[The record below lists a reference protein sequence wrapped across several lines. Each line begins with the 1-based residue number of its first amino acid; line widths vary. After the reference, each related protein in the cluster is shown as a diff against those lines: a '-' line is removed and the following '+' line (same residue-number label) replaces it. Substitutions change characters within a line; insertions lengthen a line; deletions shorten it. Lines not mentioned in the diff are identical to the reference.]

1 MTSEEMRC
9 PPRVFRGDQSDLAQ
23 HAERPHRDVFEVADR
38 RGDHEQGAGHLSGG
52 VYCTIGGSCRLKL
65 GRLENVDSSREKMI
79 ASEPLPHFVD
89 DLLGYLYET
98 HPTHATLDG
107 VHTHDDLLEDF
118 SRHGVDSEVH
128 ALSGYLRRLDEINRE
143 ALTGIERL
151 EHRMLTSHLQS
162 RMFELEDVRTWER
175 NPQQYADILAS
186 SLAGQ
191 ALFMFAPAAER
202 ARRVLSKLRQTPRLI
217 QAARDNIKDPPGIFV
232 KVGIETMRG
241 ALKFIE
247 DELPRAFADVDD
259 LHLLGDLA
267 DAQTEASHAVGAYV
281 GFLEEMA
288 PKARASFRLGRD
300 RFEQKLRLDEGISIP
315 VDRLLAIATRELE
328 ETQEAFKSLAGRMNG
343 GDPLET
349 WARTK
354 AEHPAPGELV
364 KVGREQLEEL
374 ATFLERQSIIT
385 LPAGEQ
391 ITVAPTPDF
400 YRWSFASMW
409 TPGPFETK
417 PTRAYYYLTDV
428 DPTWPPDKQDEH
440 LRDYNYPTLWSIS
453 IHEVYPGHFLH
464 YQHLRR
470 VESKTRKSIM
480 FAPASFIEGWAHY
493 CEQMMIEA
501 GFGRQEYR
509 VKLGQL
515 AEALIRLARFVVCI
529 KLHAEDMSV
538 EQGVRFF
545 RDEAFMEE
553 ASARREAE
561 RGTFDPTYLVYSVGK
576 LMLLKLRQD
585 YKQQQGKSFS
595 LRSFHDTLLG
605 QGTAPFWLHRHLM
618 LGDGAGGDV
627 LE

>member
-1 MTSEEMRC
+1 
-9 PPRVFRGDQSDLAQ
+9 
-23 HAERPHRDVFEVADR
+23 
-38 RGDHEQGAGHLSGG
+38 
-52 VYCTIGGSCRLKL
+52 
-65 GRLENVDSSREKMI
+65 MI

-89 DLLGYLYET
+89 DLLGYLHET

-107 VHTHDDLLEDF
+107 VHTHDDLLEDL
-118 SRHGVDSEVH
+118 SRHAVEGEAH
-128 ALSGYLRRLDEINRE
+128 ALAGYLRRLDEIH
-143 ALTGIERL
+143 ADGLTDMERL
-151 EHRMLTSHLQS
+151 EHRMLVEHLKA
-162 RMFELEDVRTWER
+162 RTFELEVVRTWER
-175 NPQQYADILAS
+175 NPQFYADLIAA

-191 ALFMFAPAAER
+191 ALFSHAPAPER

-217 QAARDNIKDPPGIFV
+217 QAARDNIKEPPGIFV

-241 ALKFIE
+241 AQRFVDE
-247 DELPRAFADVDD
+247 ELPRAFADVDD

-267 DAQTEASHAVGAYV
+267 DAQTEASHALDAYISY
-281 GFLEEMA
+281 LETEVA

-300 RFEQKLRLDEGISIP
+300 KFERKLHLDEGLTVP
-315 VDRLLAIATRELE
+315 VERLLAIAEDELKT
-328 ETQEAFKSLAGRMNG
+328 TQEAFKTLAGRMNG
-343 GDPLET
+343 GDPLDA

-354 AEHPAPGELV
+354 SKHPGPGELV
-364 KVGREQLEEL
+364 QVGREQLEAL
-374 ATFLERQSIIT
+374 ATFLQRQSVIT
-385 LPAGEQ
+385 IPDGEQ
-391 ITVAPTPDF
+391 IVVAPTPEF

-409 TPGPFETK
+409 TPGPFESK
-417 PTRAYYYLTDV
+417 PTRAYYYLTDI
-428 DPTWPPDKQDEH
+428 DPSWPPERQDEH
-440 LRDYNYPTLWSIS
+440 LRDYNIPTLWSIS

-470 VESKTRKSIM
+470 VESKARKSIM
-480 FAPASFIEGWAHY
+480 FAPASFVEGWAHY

-501 GFGRQEYR
+501 GFGRQDYGIQ
-509 VKLGQL
+509 LGQL
-515 AEALIRLARFVVCI
+515 AEALIRLARFIVCI

-585 YKQQQGKSFS
+585 YKAKQGKSFS
-595 LRSFHDTLLG
+595 LRTFHDALLA
-605 QGTAPFWLHRHLM
+605 QGTAPFWLHRRLM
-618 LGDGAGGDV
+618 LGEDAGDV